1 MIRSKA
7 ACFPYVMEP
16 VADFDA
22 RREYC
27 RFRLPG
33 VGISFTDGT
42 RAEADVWRDR
52 SGNLV
57 ARLSSSGYTY
67 SSAIYDASGR
77 APADDE
83 VDGLDQYLLETLH
96 LWLIEGVDDDPT
108 TEVNEQLAAERA
120 GRRPDRSVD

>member
-1 MIRSKA
+1 MIRSKEPR
-7 ACFPYVMEP
+7 FPYVMEP

-22 RREYC
+22 RRGYR

-67 SSAIYDASGR
+67 SFAIRDASGR
-77 APADDE
+77 APGDDHADRLE
-83 VDGLDQYLLETLH
+83 QYLLEVLH
-96 LWLIEGVDDDPT
+96 LWLIEGVDEDPT
-108 TEVNEQLAAERA
+108 TEVNDQLATGNAER
-120 GRRPDRSVD
+120 RTNRSSD